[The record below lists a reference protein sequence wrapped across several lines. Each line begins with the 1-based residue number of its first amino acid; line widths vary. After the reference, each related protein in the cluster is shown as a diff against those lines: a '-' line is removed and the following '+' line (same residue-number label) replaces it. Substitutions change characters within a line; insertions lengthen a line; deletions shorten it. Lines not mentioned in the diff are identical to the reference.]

1 MRYTF
6 IFLLFLS
13 FFYSFA
19 QVNSNDIFLQEVATV
34 FTPDDGLPEA
44 KFSDIQ
50 FDNSGNIIAV
60 STEGT
65 FSYDGGT
72 WKSTSNPS
80 PGLLKDK
87 KDTDEN
93 ILVKLKYKEKIYI
106 GRKDGLFIQGKKKNK
121 WIEIFP
127 SDINYSW
134 KLSNVNVLHADS
146 KGRLWFGSNEGVG
159 YFQND
164 QWKLFTGKEGLPFK
178 YFTCIADTP
187 NGEIWFGTKK
197 GAIRADGEKFYY
209 RFSRRWL
216 ADDYV
221 NDVLVD
227 KDGTVWF
234 ATNKGI
240 SRIIFQTMSLE
251 EKGELFTQQ
260 VETRH
265 NRMGFIAQ
273 NQLKVRYDPD
283 SWESAISDNDGM
295 YTAMYGSAQAFRY
308 AATGNMEAKKLA
320 KRSFNACKW
329 LVDITHEKGFP
340 ARVII
345 PIDWHEP
352 VNEQYSH
359 EYNLRKQ
366 EEDPF
371 WKDINPRFVKSKDGK
386 YLWKCDTS
394 SDELAGHYFFYGIY
408 YDLVADTEEEKTL
421 VREVV
426 GDITDHLIRHGF
438 YLQDHD
444 GKPTRWANF
453 SPEFLNAVWGWD
465 QRGLNSMMMLS
476 FLNVAYHVTGDKKYL
491 ETAKMLR
498 DKYNYHINAMLSK
511 MYFPPED
518 VVPWDNNLCLMSMY
532 GLLNYEEDPE
542 LIMMYRES
550 MENAWLHISKQKS
563 AFWNILY
570 AAQAQKF
577 NKLVNTGIYSTGKCF
592 PDAGN
597 YAEFTAKEFYKTDFK
612 EEDILETLH
621 RLPLD
626 LIGYRMDNRHRL
638 DIVFDPTPG
647 QFVNEGWRPVNPE
660 RPDNTFEYAVDHL
673 QKTGWHING
682 KALPID
688 ERCHVRLDRDGFVL
702 DSSEGN
708 GYSEMEGTI
717 FLLPYYMALYYK
729 IIK

>member
-1 MRYTF
+1 MRYIF

-13 FFYSFA
+13 FSFSFA
-19 QVNSNDIFLQEVATV
+19 QVNSNDNFLQEVATV
-34 FTPDDGLPEA
+34 FSQDDELPEA
-44 KFSDIQ
+44 IFSDIQ
-50 FDNSGNIIAV
+50 FDKSGHIIAI
-60 STEGT
+60 STEGA
-65 FSYDGGT
+65 FRYDGEK
-72 WKSTSNPS
+72 WESYQDPS
-80 PGLLKDK
+80 PDFLKEK
-87 KDTDEN
+87 KNTDEN
-93 ILVKLKYKEKIYI
+93 ILAKVEYQEKIYI
-106 GRKDGLFIQGKKKNK
+106 GREDGLFIQGKKKNK

-127 SDINYSW
+127 ADNNYSW
-134 KLSNVNVLHADS
+134 KLTNVNVLQTDS

-159 YFQND
+159 YFKNGK
-164 QWKLFTGKEGLPFK
+164 WKLFTGKEGLPFK
-178 YFTCIADTP
+178 YFTCIAGAPD
-187 NGEIWFGTKK
+187 GEIWFGTKK

-209 RFSRRWL
+209 RFSRRWMP
-216 ADDYV
+216 DDYV
-221 NDVLVD
+221 NDILVD
-227 KDGTVWF
+227 KDGTTWF
-234 ATNKGI
+234 ATNKGV
-240 SRIIFQTMSLE
+240 SRIIFQAMSLE

-283 SWESAISDNDGM
+283 SWEPAISDNDGM

-320 KRSFNACKW
+320 KRSFHACKW

-345 PIDWHEP
+345 PIDWPEP

-444 GKPTRWANF
+444 GKPTRWADF
-453 SPEFLNAVWGWD
+453 SPDFFNSVWGWD
-465 QRGLNSMMMLS
+465 QKGLNSMMMLS

-498 DKYNYHINAMLSK
+498 DKYNYHISAMLSK

-532 GLLNYEEDPE
+532 GLLNYEKDPE

-550 MENAWLHISKQKS
+550 LENAWLHISKQKS

-577 NKLVNTGIYSTGKCF
+577 NKLVDTGIYSTGKYF
-592 PDAGN
+592 SEAGN

-673 QKTGWHING
+673 QKSGWHIDG

-702 DSSEGN
+702 DSAEGN

-717 FLLPYYMALYYK
+717 FLLPYYMARYYK
-729 IIK
+729 LIK